1 MRTNNEKNEVL
12 VLVKV
17 FRFYSSLKSKFC
29 VSALVKW
36 YPARPQF
43 KVWTGYRANYRK
55 TNKVVTTVFQLTIL
69 P

>member
-43 KVWTGYRANYRK
+43 KV
-55 TNKVVTTVFQLTIL
+55 
-69 P
+69 